1 MSSDVTLDIRFT
13 YELDNFKKN
22 LIIKESYP
30 DKNPHECKIKKEYG
44 NKAYQ
49 EGKDLDALYLY
60 TQVCRNER
68 NNRMTPRSW

>member
-30 DKNPHECKIKKEYG
+30 DKNPHECKIK
-44 NKAYQ
+44 
-49 EGKDLDALYLY
+49 
-60 TQVCRNER
+60 
-68 NNRMTPRSW
+68 